1 MKTRVALISVFLS
14 AILLGGCLKAIDTG
28 LDEESVQGK
37 FVPRMPAGWML
48 IGPVDGQEAFD
59 FLGGYDTEIKR
70 SGSRS
75 FCVFAVSVSGDD
87 QARLTQRFSAEA
99 FRGQRVRF
107 SGYLKANRVSEWAG
121 LWMRV
126 DTDTKQAYAFD
137 DMEDRS
143 VSGTAGWTLG
153 EVVLDIPDDAVSIYL
168 GAHIFGR
175 GQLWVDECRFEV
187 VGDDVPTTDKYRLQ
201 GGYNR
206 RFVIPDFLRDEPLN
220 LDFDEDEISL

>member
-1 MKTRVALISVFLS
+1 MRILVVTISVLVS
-14 AILLGGCLKAIDTG
+14 VILLGGCLKTIDTG
-28 LDEESVQGK
+28 LDEESVQGE
-37 FVPRMPAGWML
+37 FVPRMPGGWML
-48 IGPVDGQEAFD
+48 YGRVDGQEAFD

-75 FCVFAVSVSGDD
+75 FCVFAVSVTSDD
-87 QARLTQRFSAEA
+87 QARLTQRFSAES
-99 FRGQRVRF
+99 FRGRRVRF

-143 VSGTAGWTLG
+143 VSGTAEWTLG

-168 GAHIFGR
+168 GAHLFGR

-206 RFVIPDFLRDEPLN
+206 RFAIPNFLRDEPLN